1 MRYRNWKVHFAMQK
15 GNIATALREVT
26 GWPAIVNLRADPY
39 EEMMFEAD
47 MGYLRWYAD
56 NMWIFVPI
64 QTVIKEFLVT
74 IPDYPFQEGSSL
86 NAAGIN
92 YGTLKQM
99 KAMERLQML
108 ETLSRPNN

>member
-1 MRYRNWKVHFAMQK
+1 
-15 GNIATALREVT
+15 VT

-39 EEMMFEAD
+39 EKAMFEGE

-64 QTVIKEFLVT
+64 QGVIKNFLQT
-74 IPDYPFQEGSSL
+74 IPDYPFQKGSSL

-92 YGTLKQM
+92 YDLLDRIDAMRRLK
-99 KAMERLQML
+99 EL
-108 ETLSRPNN
+108 ESLSRPNN

>member
-1 MRYRNWKVHFAMQK
+1 
-15 GNIATALREVT
+15 
-26 GWPAIVNLRADPY
+26 
-39 EEMMFEAD
+39 MFEAE

-64 QTVIKEFLVT
+64 QTVIKEFLAT

-99 KAMERLQML
+99 KAMERLQEI
-108 ETLSRPNN
+108 ETLARPNN

>member
-1 MRYRNWKVHFAMQK
+1 
-15 GNIATALREVT
+15 VT

-39 EEMMFEAD
+39 EKAMFEAD

-64 QTVIKEFLVT
+64 QQVLKDFLAT

-92 YGTLKQM
+92 YGSLKAAA
-99 KAMERLQML
+99 AMERLQQL
-108 ETLSRPNN
+108 ETIGRPNN

>member
-1 MRYRNWKVHFAMQK
+1 VK
-15 GNIATALREVT
+15 GNIATGTREVT
-26 GWPAIVNLRADPY
+26 GWPMIVNLRADPY
-39 EEMMFEAD
+39 EKAPHEAD

-64 QTVIKEFLVT
+64 QSVLKDFLST

-92 YGTLKQM
+92 YHSLKAASAM
-99 KAMERLQML
+99 KRLQQL
-108 ETLSRPNN
+108 ETIARPNN